1 MCFLNGKNIM
11 KLVTVRIGDK
21 YGPEYERYLESK
33 LPDYEFIW
41 VREPI
46 QNNVQYQWNKMYG
59 MNLELDEP
67 ICVMDIDILLINDY
81 KKIFEY
87 PIERG
92 EFIAMPG
99 WWRDTNQEQYK
110 INGGFFKYYP
120 KDVKYIYEK
129 FMNNPGHWQTHYIKN
144 KTTKGPVNGE
154 QYFVEDSVR
163 ERLKLKLLP
172 NSWFTRWTTGD
183 IINKINKIE
192 WQTQISSK
200 YKELTGNEYIY
211 LGGQFHKDIKMVHF
225 THSMNKPHEWTDY
238 DKHL

>member
-1 MCFLNGKNIM
+1 M
-11 KLVTVRIGDK
+11 KLVTVRIGNK
-21 YGPEYERYLESK
+21 YGPEYETYLEKK

-41 VREPI
+41 VRKPI
-46 QNNVQYQWNKMYG
+46 QDNVQLQWNKMYG
-59 MNLELDEP
+59 MNLDIDEP
-67 ICVMDIDILLINDY
+67 ICVMDIDVLLINDY
-81 KKIFEY
+81 KKIFEFS
-87 PIERG
+87 IERG

-129 FMNNPGHWQTHYIKN
+129 FMSNPGHWQTHYIKN

-183 IINKINKIE
+183 LINKINKTD
-192 WQTQISSK
+192 WQTQITTK
-200 YKELTGNEYIY
+200 YREITGNDYIY
-211 LGGQFHKDIKMVHF
+211 LGDKFHNDIKMVHF
-225 THSMNKPHEWTDY
+225 THSMNKPHEWSDY

>member
-1 MCFLNGKNIM
+1 M

-21 YGPEYERYLESK
+21 YGPEYERYLENK

-183 IINKINKIE
+183 LINKINKTD
-192 WQTQISSK
+192 WQTQITTK
-200 YKELTGNEYIY
+200 YREITGNDYIY
-211 LGGQFHKDIKMVHF
+211 LGDKFHNDIKMVHF